1 MYFRKKVD
9 TVNFILALLV
19 MFIHSYN
26 IEQYLDIEGLEKTW
40 AFQIEFFLSH
50 ALGDMAVPCFFMI
63 SAYLFFRKYKW
74 NKIIEKYKT
83 RVKSVLIPYLCWNF
97 LYYVAFLVLVSIPF
111 FKYFMDT
118 QQVIFTIK
126 ELFLAI
132 YIHKYNGVY
141 WFMQQLIFFILIS
154 PLLLLLLRRK
164 VGILFLVFIFVIG
177 NLGVKLS
184 LFLWDIRLDM
194 LAYWVLGGYLAFN
207 YAALFENKR
216 NKRNSAV
223 WLLIFSILL
232 GTRYWLNNLILPP
245 GRSILGGVLM
255 LNVLSFWHALD
266 LFNLEQ
272 WRLHWWMRITF
283 FIYSMHP
290 LLVDAIKKAMAK
302 LLPHTSRLALC
313 NYFLAVGISLI
324 IVIVIAKIMICFTPQ
339 IWRVLNGGRQQNIKN
354 GINEEKMD
362 SV

>member
-40 AFQIEFFLSH
+40 VFQIEFFLSH
-50 ALGDMAVPCFFMI
+50 ALGDIAVPCFFLI
-63 SAYLFFRKYKW
+63 SAYLFFRNYKW
-74 NKIIEKYKT
+74 NKIIEKYKI

-97 LYYVAFLVLVSIPF
+97 LYYVAFIVLASIPF

-118 QQVIFTIK
+118 QQVVFTIK

-154 PLLLLLLRRK
+154 PLLFLLLHRK
-164 VGILFLVFIFVIG
+164 AGILFFAFIFVID
-177 NLGVKLS
+177 NLGIRLS
-184 LFLWDIRLDM
+184 IFFWDIRLDM
-194 LAYWVLGGYLAFN
+194 LAYWVLGGYLALN
-207 YAALFENKR
+207 YVALFENKR
-216 NKRNSAV
+216 RKRNSII
-223 WLLIFSILL
+223 WLFVFGISL
-232 GTRYWLNNLILPP
+232 GMRYWLNNLFSAS
-245 GRSILGGVLM
+245 GGSILEGVLM
-255 LNVLSFWHALD
+255 LNVLSLWHALD

-272 WRLHWWMRITF
+272 WRLPWWTKITF

-290 LLVDAIKKAMAK
+290 LLVDAMKKGMAK
-302 LLPHTSRLALC
+302 LLPHTSRVVLC
-313 NYFLAVGISLI
+313 NYFLAVGICL
-324 IVIVIAKIMICFTPQ
+324 VIVIIIARIMICFTPR
-339 IWRVLNGGRQQNIKN
+339 IWRLLNGGRQQNIKLLMK
-354 GINEEKMD
+354 EK
-362 SV
+362 